1 MKKQELS
8 KINEFSQINDEIA
21 HRFEAWDS
29 IVSGKDETFSFVS
42 DGFRLN
48 ILRNDIIQLRKRRD
62 KKYPNEPIVGQLTLF
77 GTEVQEERKIPPK
90 MPNGYMNPKAIERKN
105 LALASVFD

>member
-8 KINEFSQINDEIA
+8 KINEFSQINEEIA

-29 IVSGKDETFSFVS
+29 IVSGKDETVSFVS

-62 KKYPNEPIVGQLTLF
+62 KKYPNEPIKSAIK
-77 GTEVQEERKIPPK
+77 R
-90 MPNGYMNPKAIERKN
+90 IER
-105 LALASVFD
+105 